1 MHEPGRFGDMSTV
14 LFNAHDIVVFVTI
27 YLCLLFAVIAMAGRH
42 SQGWRNVWL
51 SGFLLSQAFVAFY
64 VLALWGE
71 GFHSWVLA
79 HAPWIFFVLEFSLWV
94 EGPLLLLYVRSVL
107 FRRNQFQWPDLILLA
122 PVALYLGVL
131 IAVHIVF
138 DASQGPPMLQLLKSA
153 SVQKYE
159 HFRNLVRA
167 SFGAWALWTILR
179 YERHMSDIYSNVDL
193 LSYRWL
199 KVLVMGF
206 IGLRLWTILYLTLY
220 LMINFLAGAGTILA
234 GDLNALGLLA
244 NYGQLLLI
252 SGLLYYGLGG
262 GYESQRVAQQTL
274 EEVGEAKA
282 DSRLAYS
289 EEQVVRV
296 SRHMEQARPYLN
308 SNLRLEDL
316 AHQVSLSPKLLS
328 NLINREFDCNFFE
341 YVNRYRLAE
350 VKAALTDPEQVDTS
364 VLDVALRAG
373 YNSKTT
379 FNRLFKQD
387 TGVTPSQYRKEKLA
401 GALSRRRQDNV
412 IGSAIS

>member
-1 MHEPGRFGDMSTV
+1 MDIV
-14 LFNAHDIVVFVTI
+14 LFNTHDIVIFVTI

-71 GFHSWVLA
+71 GFHSWVLS
-79 HAPWIFFVLEFSLWV
+79 HTPWIFSVLELALWV

-107 FRRNQFQWPDLILLA
+107 FRRTQFQRFDLILVA
-122 PVALYLGVL
+122 PVAAYLAVF
-131 IAVHIVF
+131 IAVHLAF
-138 DASQGPPMLQLLKSA
+138 DSSEGPPMLQLLKSA
-153 SVQKYE
+153 SVQQYE
-159 HFRNLVRA
+159 DVRNLVRA
-167 SFGAWALWTILR
+167 SFGGWALWTILR
-179 YERHMSDIYSNVDL
+179 YERHMSDVYSNVDL

-199 KVLVMGF
+199 KILVLGF
-206 IGLRLWTILYLTLY
+206 IGLRLWTVLYLTVY
-220 LMINFLAGAGTILA
+220 LVINFVAGAGTVA
-234 GDLNALGLLA
+234 ADDLGTLGLLA

-262 GYESQRVAQQTL
+262 GYESQRVAQRTL

-282 DSRLAYS
+282 DNRQAYS
-289 EEQVVRV
+289 AEQVQRL
-296 SRHMEQARPYLN
+296 SRHMAQARPYLN

-316 AHQVSLSPKLLS
+316 AHQVSLSSKLLS
-328 NLINREFDCNFFE
+328 NLINREFGCNFFE

-350 VKAALTDPEQVDTS
+350 VKAALADPEQVDTS
-364 VLDVALRAG
+364 VLDLALRAG

-379 FNRLFKQD
+379 FNRLFKLD
-387 TGVTPSQYRKEKLA
+387 TGVTPSQFRKTELA
-401 GALSRRRQDNV
+401 VVPVREPAG
-412 IGSAIS
+412 

>member
-1 MHEPGRFGDMSTV
+1 MKMV
-14 LFNAHDIVVFVTI
+14 LFNAHDIVIFVTI
-27 YLCLLFAVIAMAGRH
+27 YLCLLFAFIAMAGRH

-71 GFHSWVLA
+71 GFHSWVLT
-79 HAPWIFFVLEFSLWV
+79 HVPWVFSVLELALWV

-107 FRRNQFQWPDLILLA
+107 FRRTQFHRLDLILLA
-122 PVALYLGVL
+122 PVALYLAVL
-131 IAVHIVF
+131 IAVHVVF
-138 DASQGPPMLQLLKSA
+138 DSAQGPPMLQLLKST

-159 HFRNLVRA
+159 HVRNLIRA
-167 SFGAWALWTILR
+167 GFGGWALWTILR
-179 YERHMSDIYSNVDL
+179 YERHMSDVYSNVDL

-199 KVLVMGF
+199 KILVLGF
-206 IGLRLWTILYLTLY
+206 IGLRLWTILYLTVY
-220 LMINFLAGAGTILA
+220 LLVNFVAGRGTILVE
-234 GDLNALGLLA
+234 DLGALGLLA

-282 DSRLAYS
+282 DNRVAYS
-289 EEQVVRV
+289 TEQVKRV
-296 SRHMEQARPYLN
+296 SQYMEQTRPYLN

-328 NLINREFDCNFFE
+328 NLINREFGCNFFE
-341 YVNRYRLAE
+341 YVNGYRIAE
-350 VKAALTDPEQVDTS
+350 VKATLTDPAQADTS
-364 VLDVALRAG
+364 VLDLALRAG

-379 FNRLFKQD
+379 FNRLFKLD
-387 TGVTPSQYRKEKLA
+387 TGVTPSQYRKAELA
-401 GALSRRRQDNV
+401 AASGREST
-412 IGSAIS
+412 G